1 MREGASWLRV
11 HDDVLSSVVE
21 IYTVLLLL
29 LLLLLLLFVAA
40 AAHPLLRV
48 SHPLFRLFL
57 AASGAMTSTAR
68 SLRDIED
75 DNRLD

>member
-21 IYTVLLLL
+21 IYTVLLL

-68 SLRDIED
+68 SLRDIGD

>member
-21 IYTVLLLL
+21 IYTVLL

-68 SLRDIED
+68 SLRDIGD

>member
-1 MREGASWLRV
+1 M

-21 IYTVLLLL
+21 IYTVLLL

-48 SHPLFRLFL
+48 SHPLFRFFL

-68 SLRDIED
+68 SLRDIGD